1 MSFANP
7 WAFALLPLV
16 SAWAFWEWRRTSRK
30 AGVLLKALVFAC
42 VIAAWAEPRLTFF
55 ETKTAVAVLTD
66 TSASIPDEQVEQQQ
80 DILRRMREARGR
92 NLLRVFSFDETAR
105 PGSPA
110 RDASPRGTNIEAAL
124 RAGLSALPAD
134 RVPKIVLISDGWE
147 NQGAVERVVGPA
159 RRRGVSVSTIPL
171 AGRRRPELRLKALSA
186 PTRAFRGERFSI
198 DAVIESPAVTAVDV
212 SLEAEGKSIGQSS
225 ARLEAGENFL
235 RLNAR
240 LDIAGSALVSGAIK
254 SAEWG
259 ELVFEHTVSLAQPRV
274 LLVSGDTV
282 ERDAHLLG
290 VLRAAGFE
298 IERTQD
304 AFPPDLSDFQ
314 VIVVN
319 NIHLEGLPLS
329 GKERIEEFIRE
340 GGGFLQIAGE
350 NSLYVEQEENA
361 DDPLR
366 RALPADPAP
375 PRTPEGTAVVLILD
389 KSSSME
395 GQKMDLARRSALGVV
410 ENLRPIDQVGV
421 LVFDNSFEWV
431 VSLQRN
437 ENPSATKELI
447 SSIIADGGTQI
458 APALTEAFEKVR
470 PSEAAYKHILLLT
483 DGISE
488 EGDSIALAKEAAKL
502 KITISTIGLGQ
513 DVNRAYLER
522 VARTAEGKP
531 HFLLDVSGLTQLVL
545 RDVMEHT
552 GSSVME
558 KDVRARVVRDVEI
571 LDEARI
577 AEAGP
582 LRGWV
587 KFVAKPE
594 AETILEIDEANEGT
608 GERDPLLVR
617 RQYGLGR
624 ATVFTSDAKQVWAAN
639 WIEWDGFDVFWTNL
653 LRDVLPRAH
662 GVEAEARF
670 DAAEGEIVVRYRWAE
685 AGGAARGR
693 RAPETLPELYAL
705 GPDGF
710 QHAAQIERVSTGVY
724 EARVPVDDRQGLFR
738 MRPASALELF
748 PETAFYRVEAEAAD
762 YGSNPGLLRKIAAW
776 TGGEFD
782 PAPESVFTSSQATPA
797 MMDLWPGFLAL
808 AIFLNLFEL
817 VARKGWTPWLRRWA

>member
-7 WAFALLPLV
+7 WALALLPLV
-16 SAWAFWEWRRTSRK
+16 GTWAVWEWRQTNRK

-42 VIAAWAEPRLTFF
+42 VIAAWADPGLTVF
-55 ETKTAVAVLTD
+55 ETKTAVMVLTD
-66 TSASIPDEQVEQQQ
+66 TSPSIPAEQVEQQQ
-80 DILRRMREARGR
+80 EILRRMGEARGR

-105 PGSPA
+105 PGSPR

-134 RVPKIVLISDGWE
+134 RIPKIVLISDGWE
-147 NQGAVERVVGPA
+147 NQGAVERVVEPA

-171 AGRRRPELRLKALSA
+171 EGRRRPALRLKALSA
-186 PTRAFRGERFSI
+186 PTQAFRGERFSI
-198 DAVIESPAVTAVDV
+198 DAVIESPAAAAVDV
-212 SLEAEGKSIGQSS
+212 SLRAEGKSIGQSS

-254 SAEWG
+254 SAEMG

-274 LLVSGDTV
+274 LLVSGDTE
-282 ERDAHLLG
+282 ERDVHLLG

-298 IERTQD
+298 IERSRE
-304 AFPPDLSDFQ
+304 AFPPDLSDFH

-350 NSLYVEQEENA
+350 NSLYVEQEDNN
-361 DDPLR
+361 DPLR

-421 LVFDNSFEWV
+421 LVFDNSFEWAV
-431 VSLQRN
+431 TLQKN

-458 APALTEAFEKVR
+458 APALTEAFEKIR
-470 PSEAAYKHILLLT
+470 PSDAAYKHILLLT

-531 HFLLDVSGLTQLVL
+531 HFLLDIAGLTQLVL
-545 RDVMEHT
+545 KDVMEHT

-558 KDVRARVVRDVEI
+558 EEVRARVVRDVEI

-577 AEAGP
+577 AEAGS
-582 LRGWV
+582 LLGWV

-594 AETILEIDEANEGT
+594 AETILEIDEANEET

-624 ATVFTSDAKQVWAAN
+624 AAVFTSDAKQVWAAN
-639 WIEWDGFDVFWTNL
+639 WVEWDGFDVFWTNL
-653 LRDVLPRAH
+653 LRDVLPRSHA
-662 GVEAEARF
+662 VEAEARF

-685 AGGAARGR
+685 AGVGQP
-693 RAPETLPELYAL
+693 PEILPELYAL

-738 MRPASALELF
+738 MRPASELELF

-782 PAPESVFTSSQATPA
+782 PAPESVFTSGQATPT

-808 AIFLNLFEL
+808 ALFLNLFEL
-817 VARKGWTPWLRRWA
+817 VARKGWIPWLRRWE

>member
-7 WAFALLPLV
+7 WAFLAAPV
-16 SAWAFWEWRRTSRK
+16 VMAWAFWEWRRTSRK

-42 VIAAWAEPRLTFF
+42 VIAAWAEPRLTVF

-66 TSASIPDEQVEQQQ
+66 TSRSIPDEQVERQRE
-80 DILRRMREARGR
+80 IVRRMGEARGR

-105 PGSPA
+105 LGSA
-110 RDASPRGTNIEAAL
+110 TRDASPRGTNIEAAL

-147 NQGAVERVVGPA
+147 NQGAVERVVGQA

-171 AGRRRPELRLKALSA
+171 DGRQRPALRLKALSA

-198 DAVIESPAVTAVDV
+198 DAVIESPAAAAVDV
-212 SLEAEGKSIGQSS
+212 SLLAEGKSIGQSS
-225 ARLEAGENFL
+225 AHLDAGENFL

-240 LDIAGSALVSGAIK
+240 LDIAGSALVSGSIK
-254 SAEWG
+254 SAELG

-274 LLVSGDTV
+274 LLVSGDTE
-282 ERDAHLLG
+282 ERDTHLLG
-290 VLRAAGFE
+290 VFRAAGFE
-298 IERTQD
+298 VERTQD
-304 AFPPDLSDFQ
+304 FFPAELSAFQ
-314 VIVVN
+314 VIVAN
-319 NIHLEGLPLS
+319 NIHLEGLPLT

-350 NSLYVEQEENA
+350 NSRYVEQDEDE

-431 VSLQRN
+431 VTLQKN
-437 ENPSATKELI
+437 ENPAATKELI

-458 APALTEAFEKVR
+458 APALTEAFEKIR
-470 PSEAAYKHILLLT
+470 PSDAAYKHILLLT

-488 EGDSIALAKEAAKL
+488 EGDSIALAKQAAKL
-502 KITISTIGLGQ
+502 KVTISTIGLGQ

-545 RDVMEHT
+545 KDVMEHT

-558 KDVRARVVRDVEI
+558 KDVRARVVSAVEI

-582 LRGWV
+582 LLGWV

-594 AETILEIDEANEGT
+594 AETILEIDDPNAET

-624 ATVFTSDAKQVWAAN
+624 AAVFTSDAKQIWAAN
-639 WIEWDGFDVFWTNL
+639 WVEWDGFDVFWTNL
-653 LRDVLPRAH
+653 LRDVLPRSH
-662 GVEAEARF
+662 GVETEARF

-685 AGGAARGR
+685 AGGEQ
-693 RAPETLPELYAL
+693 APKTLPELYVL

-710 QHAAQIERVSTGVY
+710 QHAARIERVSTGVY

-738 MRPASALELF
+738 IRPASELELF
-748 PETAFYRVEAEAAD
+748 PETAFYRVEAEAGD
-762 YGSNPGLLRKIAAW
+762 YGSNTALLRRIAAW

-782 PAPESVFTSSQATPA
+782 PTPESVFTSGQSMPAT
-797 MMDLWPGFLAL
+797 MDLWPGFLAL
-808 AIFLNLFEL
+808 ALLLNLLEI
-817 VARKGWTPWLRRWA
+817 VARKGWIPWLRRWA

>member
-1 MSFANP
+1 MSFATP
-7 WAFALLPLV
+7 WALGLLVLPM
-16 SAWAFWEWRRTSRK
+16 AWALWEWGRTSRK
-30 AGVLLKALVFAC
+30 VGVLLKALVFVA
-42 VIAAWAEPRLTFF
+42 IITALAEPRLTFF
-55 ETKTAVAVLTD
+55 ETRVAVAVLAD
-66 TSASIPDEQVEQQQ
+66 TSPSIPEDQVEQQRE
-80 DILRRMREARGR
+80 ILRRMDGARGR
-92 NLLRVFSFDETAR
+92 NELRIFSFDATAR
-105 PGSPA
+105 PGSAVRGNSPA
-110 RDASPRGTNIEAAL
+110 GTNLEAAL

-134 RVPKIVLISDGWE
+134 RIPKIVLISDGWE
-147 NQGAVERVVGPA
+147 NEGAVERAVDPV

-171 AGRRRPELRLKALSA
+171 EGRRRPELRLKALSA
-186 PTRAFRGERFSI
+186 PARAFRGERFSI
-198 DAVIESPAVTAVDV
+198 AANIESPAATAVEV
-212 SLEAEGKSIGQSS
+212 FLKAEGKSIGQSS
-225 ARLEAGENFL
+225 ARLDAGENFL

-240 LDIAGSALVSGAIK
+240 LDLAGSALVSGVIT
-254 SAEWG
+254 SAELG
-259 ELVFEHTVSLAQPRV
+259 ELSFEHTVSLAQPRV
-274 LLVSGDTV
+274 LLVSGDT
-282 ERDAHLLG
+282 EDRDAHVRG

-298 IERTQD
+298 VERTQD
-304 AFPPDLSDFQ
+304 FFPADLSDFQ
-314 VIVVN
+314 VIVAN
-319 NIHLEGLPLS
+319 NTHLEGLPRT

-350 NSLYVEQEENA
+350 NSLYVEQEEDE

-366 RALPADPAP
+366 RALPANPAP

-395 GQKMDLARRSALGVV
+395 GQKMDLARQSALGVV

-431 VSLQRN
+431 VTLQEN
-437 ENPSATKELI
+437 QNPSATKDLI
-447 SSIIADGGTQI
+447 SGIIADGGTQI

-470 PSEAAYKHILLLT
+470 SSEAAYKHILLLT

-488 EGDSIALAKEAAKL
+488 EGDSIALAKEAAEL

-522 VARTAEGKP
+522 VARTAEGTP

-545 RDVMEHT
+545 KDVMQHT

-558 KDVRARVVRDVEI
+558 KDVRARVVRQVEI
-571 LDEARI
+571 LDEVRI
-577 AEAGP
+577 GEAGP

-587 KFVAKPE
+587 KFIAKPD
-594 AETILEIDEANEGT
+594 AETILEVDEADDENSEG
-608 GERDPLLVR
+608 DPLLVR
-617 RQYGLGR
+617 WQYGLGR
-624 ATVFTSDAKQVWAAN
+624 AAVFTSDAKQVWAAN
-639 WIEWDGFDVFWTNL
+639 WVEWDGFDVFWTNL
-653 LRDVLPRAH
+653 LRDVLPRSH
-662 GVEAEARF
+662 RVETQAEF

-685 AGGAARGR
+685 AGGGQ
-693 RAPETLPELYAL
+693 APATLPELYVL

-710 QHAAQIERVSTGVY
+710 QHAARIERVSTGVY

-738 MRPASALELF
+738 MRPASELELF

-782 PAPESVFTSSQATPA
+782 PAPESVFTSGQARQA

-808 AIFLNLFEL
+808 ALFFNLFEL
-817 VARKGWTPWLRRWA
+817 VARKGWIPWLRRWA